1 MTLWLTTLGGL
12 RAVDDAGALDRLP
25 GQRLRAALLVY
36 LAVERRVS
44 RETLAAVFWP
54 ESTSEN
60 ARHALRQSLYQLR
73 KGLGPDWL
81 EAGPH
86 ELRASARVRTDVGAF
101 VAALERRDVEAA
113 AGLYAGPFLNGVN
126 LIDVKGWEAWVD
138 GRRSFY
144 GREFRRAC
152 REWLEA
158 RRAVGDLAG
167 AVEAAQRWVAPDPF
181 DDEAQHRLIEALAS
195 AGERA
200 DAIRQFETYARLL
213 EPDGLRP
220 LDQTVELIERVR
232 SASPPWPS
240 APPMASAPEAPS
252 EAPPTSP
259 SEAPMASPSEAPIV
273 SPSARLSGAPPPL
286 PRVRAA
292 PLRRLHALAV
302 AGIGGLLVLGGAYWL
317 MGADRALPP
326 RGSLVAEGAIAQG
339 ERIVLADF
347 GGPQSDPGL
356 GAVVTDALRIDLV
369 ETDVLRVL
377 ERSEVREILERMQV
391 QDDVAL
397 TAELAREVALREGVK
412 AVLEGEVA
420 QAGSGYVLTATI
432 RSAGPDRVLA
442 AFRETARTPGE
453 VIPAIDRLSRQI
465 RKRVG
470 ESLRSIDETAGLAR
484 VTTGSLDALRV
495 YSEADRAFQR
505 RDYTRVV
512 ALLEEALDLDPEFA
526 MAWRLLAVTLGNTQ
540 WDRVR
545 EVAAF
550 TRAYELRERSS
561 PRERH
566 LAEAGYFSTVESDYD
581 AAIEAY
587 RRVLDLHPDDR
598 AALNNLGLLYRNSGD
613 LDAAADLFE
622 RAIRRAPPS
631 AVVSM
636 NLVHTRLAQGRLE
649 QALAAAD
656 ELSSRY
662 PDALASAEARFWVLL
677 HQGDPAAAR
686 SGVERF
692 MAAPGRSPR
701 DLAFAHDRLARVALW
716 QGRIREAREHLEA
729 AERVALDAGPPH
741 NPFAWRISRAHAE
754 AAVGDVDLAVDL
766 LLDGMRQGLPDEV
779 EPVDQRHVLQAMVFG
794 LAGRPDHIEATLARF
809 EADVPVRLQRP
820 YLGRTESALALI
832 QLHRGNPAE
841 AVRLLERARTSQ
853 SCRFCFARQMG
864 WALLE
869 AGRLR
874 EAAREWEDALAGK
887 DGSLDIG
894 LQLAEELWILQ
905 RLPSVY
911 EAVGDTARAM
921 HHYRS
926 LIGRWAGADAE
937 LQPRVQRARAR
948 IAALQNGHPRSAGN
962 AVPVSRRPPS

>member
-12 RAVDDAGALDRLP
+12 RAVDDAGALDRLR

-86 ELRASARVRTDVGAF
+86 ELRTSARVRTDVGAF

-113 AGLYAGPFLNGVN
+113 ARLYAGPFLDGVN
-126 LIDVKGWEAWVD
+126 LLDVKAWESWVD

-158 RRAVGDLAG
+158 RRAAGDLAG

-181 DDEAQHRLIEALAS
+181 DDEAQHRLIDALAS

-240 APPMASAPEAPS
+240 APPMASTSAPLSEPPPAAPLS
-252 EAPPTSP
+252 E
-259 SEAPMASPSEAPIV
+259 
-273 SPSARLSGAPPPL
+273 APPPL

-302 AGIGGLLVLGGAYWL
+302 AGIGGLVVLGGAYWFV
-317 MGADRALPP
+317 GADRVPSP
-326 RGSLVAEGAIAQG
+326 RGSLVAAGAIAQG

-377 ERSEVREILERMQV
+377 ERSEVREILERMQL
-391 QDDVAL
+391 QDDVPL

-420 QAGSGYVLTATI
+420 QAGSGYVLTAGI
-432 RSAGPDRVLA
+432 RSAGSDRILA
-442 AFRETARTPGE
+442 AFRETARTPE
-453 VIPAIDRLSRQI
+453 DVIPAIDRLSRQI
-465 RKRVG
+465 RKRLG
-470 ESLRSIDETAGLAR
+470 ESLRSIDEAAGLAR
-484 VTTGSLDALRV
+484 VTTGSLGALRV

-545 EVAAF
+545 EVEAF
-550 TRAYELRERSS
+550 TRAYELRGRSS

-566 LAEAGYFSTVESDYD
+566 LAAAGYFSTVESDYD

-622 RAIRRAPPS
+622 QASRRAAPS

-649 QALAAAD
+649 QALATAN
-656 ELSSRY
+656 EMSSRY
-662 PDALASAEARFWVLL
+662 PDDLASAEARFWVLL
-677 HQGDPAAAR
+677 YQGDPAAAR
-686 SGVERF
+686 ADIERF
-692 MAAPGRSPR
+692 LDAPGRSQR
-701 DLAFAHDRLARVALW
+701 DLAFARDRLARVALW
-716 QGRIREAREHLEA
+716 QGRMREAREHLEA
-729 AERVALDAGPPH
+729 AELVALDAGPPH
-741 NPFAWRISRAHAE
+741 NPFAWRINRAHAE
-754 AAVGDVDLAVDL
+754 AAVGDADRAVEL
-766 LLDGMRQGLPDEV
+766 LLDGIRQGLPDDV
-779 EPVDQRHVLQAMVFG
+779 EPADQRHGLQANVFG

-809 EADVPVRLQRP
+809 EADVPIQLQRS
-820 YLGRTESALALI
+820 YLGRTESALALV

-853 SCRFCFARQMG
+853 SCRFCFAREMG

-874 EAAREWEDALAGK
+874 EAAREWEDAIAGK

-905 RLPSVY
+905 RLPSLY
-911 EAVGDTARAM
+911 EALGDTAMAM

-926 LIGRWAGADAE
+926 LIGRWGERRRRAAASRTTGSCTHRGAAE
-937 LQPRVQRARAR
+937 PLVT
-948 IAALQNGHPRSAGN
+948 
-962 AVPVSRRPPS
+962 SRPLSRETRFP